1 MAGTTGAVGGGGR
14 GGGGR
19 GVKDRA
25 SPADFSH
32 PPSSAVSG
40 SGGGGGGGGKGGR
53 RRRGERVVEKAVGPR
68 VSAESKA
75 VEEAY
80 GPVDDGTRTEPPLVP
95 VM

>member
-1 MAGTTGAVGGGGR
+1 MAGTTGTGGGGGR

-40 SGGGGGGGGKGGR
+40 SGGGGGKGGR